1 MSLENASGGFTDLDE
16 LARNKTLV
24 VCRIKEFNAP
34 EKSEQ
39 GYESNPVTVD
49 LLFCSGPKTG
59 EVVRGMKM
67 KRNGI
72 TNTLRRSAPGKD
84 VAGVVQVKLN
94 EKRKD
99 RDGNP
104 QPFVSLDP
112 VNSEQMDDIKK
123 AYRDG
128 VGFDD
133 NANLVSAAA
142 AAPSAASTSAVAD
155 SEPPF

>member
-24 VCRIKEFNAP
+24 VCRIKEFHAR

-39 GYESNPVTVD
+39 GYESDPVSVD
-49 LLFCSGPKTG
+49 LLLCTGPKAG

-84 VAGVVQVKLN
+84 VAGVIQPKTT
-94 EKRKD
+94 EKRKE
-99 RDGNP
+99 
-104 QPFVSLDP
+104 PFVSLDP

-123 AYRDG
+123 VYRDG

-133 NANLVSAAA
+133 NANLVGATAAT
-142 AAPSAASTSAVAD
+142 PSAATSSTAE
-155 SEPPF
+155 EPPF

>member
-16 LARNKTLV
+16 LARDKTLV
-24 VCRIKEFNAP
+24 VCRIKEFHAR
-34 EKSEQ
+34 ERSEQ
-39 GYESNPVTVD
+39 GFESDPVTVD
-49 LLFCSGPKTG
+49 LLICSGTRAG

-84 VAGVVQVKLN
+84 VAGIIQPKTT

-99 RDGNP
+99 
-104 QPFVSLDP
+104 PFVSLDP
-112 VNSEQMDDIKK
+112 VNSDDMESIKRV
-123 AYRDG
+123 YRDG
-128 VGFDD
+128 TGFDE
-133 NANLVSAAA
+133 NSNLVGATTAPAAGSA
-142 AAPSAASTSAVAD
+142 PTAS